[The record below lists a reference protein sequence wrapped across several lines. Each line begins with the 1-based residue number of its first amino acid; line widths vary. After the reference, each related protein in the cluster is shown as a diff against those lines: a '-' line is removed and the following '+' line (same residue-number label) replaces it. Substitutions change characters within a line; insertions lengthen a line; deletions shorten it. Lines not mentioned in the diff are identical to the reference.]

1 MRLKENQTAPAF
13 KIEDIN
19 GQLFDLNT
27 PRKKPLLIAFFR
39 YASCPLCNLR
49 VHELIKNHA
58 YLHDKIEILLIFQ
71 SPKEKIEQYVGKQD
85 IPYKVL
91 PNPSKTLYHLYGVEN
106 SWLGFVKAWTVKI
119 KQVFIAVLQNR
130 YLPGSVEGEIHR
142 IPADF
147 VVDTNNT
154 ILKAFYG
161 KDIGDH
167 LPLKELDAIL
177 DRENRVNNVILGS

>member
-1 MRLKENQTAPAF
+1 MRLQNGEIAPNF
-13 KIEDIN
+13 NVQDMN
-19 GQLFDLNT
+19 GNSFDLLK
-27 PRKKPLLIAFFR
+27 PRSKPLLIAFFR

-49 VHELIKNHA
+49 VHELIENYERLKE
-58 YLHDKIEILLIFQ
+58 KIEIVLIFQ

-85 IPYKVL
+85 IPYRVL

-106 SWLGFVKAWTVKI
+106 SWLGFAKAWTIKI
-119 KQVFIAVLQNR
+119 KQVFVAVLKNH

-147 VVDTNNT
+147 VVGQDNK
-154 ILKAFYG
+154 ILKVFYG

-167 LPLKELDAIL
+167 LPLEELDSIL
-177 DRENRVNNVILGS
+177 KREQK

>member
-1 MRLKENQTAPAF
+1 MRLNENETAPTF
-13 KIEDIN
+13 KTIDMN
-19 GQLFDLNT
+19 GQTFDLET
-27 PRKKPLLIAFFR
+27 PREKPLLIAFFR

-49 VHELIKNHA
+49 VHELIENYERLKN
-58 YLHDKIEILLIFQ
+58 KIEIVLIFQ

-85 IPYKVL
+85 IPYRVL

-106 SWLGFVKAWTVKI
+106 SWLGFAKAWTVKI
-119 KQVFIAVLQNR
+119 KQVFVAVLQNR

-147 VVDTNNT
+147 VIDQDNT

-167 LPLKELDAIL
+167 LPLEELEAYGRKL
-177 DRENRVNNVILGS
+177 DKNVILTS